1 MFYKELFSSQRK
13 NALPGTTIKIEIGK
27 LLAGSREIIMAGYHN
42 SNVSMLKNMT
52 YEKLNQQVEDLLRE
66 NSYY

>member
-1 MFYKELFSSQRK
+1 MFYKELFSCQRR
-13 NALPGTTIKIEIGK
+13 NVAPGTSIKIEIGK

-52 YEKLNQQVEDLLRE
+52 YEKLN
-66 NSYY
+66 